1 MPRYFTFSGHI
12 GVWAG
17 GPGGTGPPKV
27 LRSGK
32 NPCVR
37 IRENIKISEKLCY
50 VRKTFVCVRKLRDIR
65 GNFFGMSGKFF
76 GDLPPP
82 PPPQTRLG
90 PYAHVSASI
99 WEALEEKKLKGFTSK
114 CIQHY
119 CFKLFQCVF
128 CTLHCRHAWSHVTNT
143 CVVLRF

>member
-65 GNFFGMSGKFF
+65 GNFFGMSEKYFVCLRKVRVIRQIFLVYPEKFLYVCENY
-76 GDLPPP
+76 GV
-82 PPPQTRLG
+82 LG
-90 PYAHVSASI
+90 PVCENY
-99 WEALEEKKLKGFTSK
+99 G
-114 CIQHY
+114 
-119 CFKLFQCVF
+119 
-128 CTLHCRHAWSHVTNT
+128 
-143 CVVLRF
+143 VLGPV